1 MNATRS
7 VHPLTAAA
15 KVNWTLSRFR
25 TPLYE
30 AEHSHRFR
38 TACRHGLRTKV
49 EACRQLR
56 LAVAGSIVETG
67 RAPSHPIQPSALP
80 MRIASQLCTIQ
91 AEQIVFV
98 LHVCDSRE
106 RSLGRGEILLTPYKR
121 TK

>member
-1 MNATRS
+1 MHCVSTDII
-7 VHPLTAAA
+7 AAG
-15 KVNWTLSRFR
+15 
-25 TPLYE
+25 
-30 AEHSHRFR
+30 HSLRFR

-56 LAVAGSIVETG
+56 LAVAESIVETG

-91 AEQIVFV
+91 AEQVVFV

-106 RSLGRGEILLTPYKR
+106 RSLGRGEILVTLYKR